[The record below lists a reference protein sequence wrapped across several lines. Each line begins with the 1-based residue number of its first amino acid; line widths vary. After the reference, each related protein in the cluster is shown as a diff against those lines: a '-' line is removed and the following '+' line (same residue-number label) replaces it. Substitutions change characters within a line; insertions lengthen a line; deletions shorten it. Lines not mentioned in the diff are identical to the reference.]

1 MTLGEILIAKDPMKK
16 ILSSNLPIKEA
27 YELSKITEGF
37 FMEVG
42 RIEKFRDSLLDKYGD
57 LVDGNILIHQ
67 EEKEEFIVKY
77 NELLSQNYDG
87 EDIKVDLSLL
97 ESSGV
102 KLSPIDVRILIEVGI
117 IQAE

>member
-1 MTLGEILIAKDPMKK
+1 MRLGEILIVKDPMKK
-16 ILSSNLPIKEA
+16 ILSSDLPIKDA

-42 RIEKFRDSLLDKYGD
+42 RIERFRDSLLAKYGE
-57 LVDGNILIHQ
+57 LRDGHVHIR
-67 EEKEEFIVKY
+67 EETKEEFIEQY
-77 NELLSQNYDG
+77 NELLAQDYDG
-87 EDIKVDLSLL
+87 ENINVELSML

-102 KLSPIDVRILIEVGI
+102 KLSPVDVRILIEVGI

>member
-1 MTLGEILIAKDPMKK
+1 MTLGEILLAKDPMRK
-16 ILSSNLPIKEA
+16 ILSSDLPIKEA

-42 RIEKFRDSLLDKYGD
+42 RIEKFRDSLLGKYGD
-57 LVDGNILIHQ
+57 LSEGNIHIR
-67 EEKEEFIVKY
+67 EETKDEFIGKY
-77 NELLSQNYDG
+77 NELLSQDYDG
-87 EDIKVDLSLL
+87 EDIKVELSLL

-102 KLSPIDVRILIEVGI
+102 KISPIDVRILIEVGI